1 MTDDDED
8 VSVSA
13 EVADTSAESKIVQEG
28 DVSDEVADT
37 QAEMKMIELSQDPQQ
52 EDPPDLDE

>member
-8 VSVSA
+8 VSA
-13 EVADTSAESKIVQEG
+13 EVADTSATSKIVQEG

-37 QAEMKMIELSQDPQQ
+37 QAEMKMIELSQDPPQGI
-52 EDPPDLDE
+52 PADLDE